1 LVKQSLKK
9 IIEKTIEDYN
19 KYRAPEITARL
30 ISIDN
35 SSFRIELKVHCHT
48 CGFYDYFDD
57 FRFLLE
63 ENNVKTKIIK
73 IDEIDEGAIGDILP
87 TLSDGA
93 SSFPSWSRSLTGSDA

>member
-1 LVKQSLKK
+1 MVKQSLKK

-35 SSFRIELKVHCHT
+35 SSFRIKLKVHCHT

-57 FRFLLE
+57 LRFLLE

-73 IDEIDEGAIGDILP
+73 IDEIDESAVVKFSIE
-87 TLSDGA
+87 
-93 SSFPSWSRSLTGSDA
+93 